1 MRSGRDPTHVVR
13 GRSPGRPAP
22 VFLGAHSRLEFT
34 GKGINETPTRLIL
47 FLALLPLATL
57 VEAGRPASSSFA
69 SSLKDWSF
77 QSLLAPEDG
86 NPSGTLLDELSGV
99 TATGKGVIVGIID
112 SGIDWRHPDF
122 RDPSD
127 SLRSRIL
134 SIWDTKHYLA
144 LGAASMEEGPPPP
157 GFDYGREWRRNE
169 IEAGLRGEIRGPARD
184 PVLDHGT
191 YVAGIAAGNGN
202 ADPRYR
208 GMAPDAEIVVVTDGE
223 ESTISDALRYIFE
236 VAEREGLP
244 AVVNLSGGL
253 AWGYREENLEELFRE
268 QPGRALVAAAGNVG
282 QQQHVRFDL
291 EETAYYTVFQTHEEV
306 PPLWKSEEVPG
317 RRYRWLV
324 AYHQGPGEAWVGT
337 GRSEEEMVWRS
348 SHEVADLGGE
358 PDGHPFLVEDPE
370 YVLDSLVTATGD
382 TLGRTAW
389 SGHHVGENIW
399 LQIVVENW
407 MPEQSDWRFAAKGSG
422 VLHVWVR
429 SRAPSQVL
437 DSRSIDDPYFQPY
450 DNLYTLSYPST
461 SPEVISVGAFANR
474 VPDAY
479 ENLQAG
485 DLMPYSSRGPSLDG
499 LLKPDLIAPSVL
511 TAARSGDSTRY
522 RDGFGR
528 GGGGT
533 SAASPV
539 VAGAVALYFERFPRA
554 TNREVWRALTESA
567 TSDEFTG
574 ETPNFDWGYG
584 KLDVAAFLQEPPT
597 VVAVEPGEIRPAGF
611 SLEQNYPNP
620 FNGST
625 SISYQLPGPG
635 AVELI
640 LYDLL
645 GHPVRRLVSEYQGAG
660 LHETAWDGADDEG
673 KQVASGVYL
682 YKLEVGDQLLSRR
695 LVFVR

>member
-1 MRSGRDPTHVVR
+1 M
-13 GRSPGRPAP
+13 
-22 VFLGAHSRLEFT
+22 GAHSRLEFT

-47 FLALLPLATL
+47 FLSLLPLATL

-539 VAGAVALYFERFPRA
+539 VAGAVALYFERFPQA

-567 TSDEFTG
+567 ASDEFTG

-597 VVAVEPGEIRPAGF
+597 VVAAEPGEVRPAGF
-611 SLEQNYPNP
+611 ALEQNYPNP
-620 FNGST
+620 FNGRT
-625 SISYQLPGPG
+625 SISYNLPGPG

-645 GHPVRRLVSEYQGAG
+645 GQPVRRLVSEYKAAG
-660 LHETAWDGADDEG
+660 SHETTWDGADDEG

-682 YKLEVGDQLLSRR
+682 YQLEVGDQLLSRR

>member
-86 NPSGTLLDELSGV
+86 NPSGTLLSGV

-134 SIWDTKHYLA
+134 SIWDTKHYL
-144 LGAASMEEGPPPP
+144 SMEEGPPPP

-169 IEAGLRGEIRGPARD
+169 IEGGLRGEIRGPARD

-389 SGHHVGENIW
+389 SGYHVGENIW

-422 VLHVWVR
+422 VLHVWVL

-499 LLKPDLIAPSVL
+499 LLKPDLVAPSVL

-567 TSDEFTG
+567 ASDEFTG
-574 ETPNFDWGYG
+574 ETPNLDWGYG

-597 VVAVEPGEIRPAGF
+597 VVAAEPGVVRPAGL

-620 FNGST
+620 FNGRT
-625 SISYQLPGPG
+625 SISYNLPGPG

-645 GHPVRRLVSEYQGAG
+645 GQPVRRLVSEYKAAG
-660 LHETAWDGADDEG
+660 SHETTWDGSDDEG

-682 YKLEVGDQLLSRR
+682 YKLEAGDQLLSRR